1 MKHRKI
7 ETMDWST
14 SVLGFGCMR
23 LPTIGEGDA
32 KKINEPKAIEQ
43 IRYGIDSG
51 INYVD
56 TAWPYHNKTSE
67 TLVGKALLD
76 GYREKV
82 CLVTKAPIWEYK
94 VSDDFDKCLQ
104 IQLDKLQVDHVDIY
118 LLHALN
124 KDRFSKVKEL
134 NVLESAIRAKEKGL
148 IRFIGFSF
156 HGNYEVFRDI
166 IDAFAWDIC
175 QIQFNYLD
183 INSQATEKGLIYAG
197 EKNIPV
203 IIMEPLRGGKLVRE
217 TPQTKEI
224 VENAH
229 VKRTLAEW
237 AFQFVW
243 NYPQVKVVLSGMNTI
258 EMIKENIESAS
269 NSEINSLT
277 PEDFKVIWQLRD
289 AYQGMMVVPCTQC
302 EYCMPCSSGV
312 DIPTNLQLLNEAAWT
327 GSAKEMQVW
336 FDGLAQSPDDLKE
349 KPDSGAAQLCIE
361 CNECL
366 DKCPQSIQIPD
377 EMKKVV
383 AIYQD
388 GQDPKGVI

>member
-1 MKHRKI
+1 MRHRKI

-32 KKINEPKAIEQ
+32 KKIDEPKAIEQ

-51 INYVD
+51 INYID

-67 TLVGKALLD
+67 IVVGKALQD

-82 CLVTKAPIWEYK
+82 CLVTKAPIWEYQ
-94 VSDDFDKCLQ
+94 VPEDFDKCLQ
-104 IQLDKLQVDHVDIY
+104 IQLDKLQTDHLDIY

-124 KDRFSKVKEL
+124 KGRFAKVKEL
-134 NVLESAIRAKEKGL
+134 KVLESAIRASEQGL
-148 IRFIGFSF
+148 IRLIGFSF

-166 IDAFAWDIC
+166 LDAFEWDIC

-183 INSQATEKGLIYAG
+183 INSQATEKGLLYAG

-203 IIMEPLRGGKLVRE
+203 IVMEPLRGGKLVRE
-217 TPQTKEI
+217 TPQIQEI
-224 VENAH
+224 ITRAL
-229 VKRTLAEW
+229 VKRTLADW

-243 NYPQVKVVLSGMNTI
+243 NYPQVKVVLSGMNTL

-269 NSEINSLT
+269 NSEANSFT
-277 PEDFKVIWQLRD
+277 HEDFNVIGQLRE

-302 EYCMPCSSGV
+302 EYCMPCPSGV
-312 DIPTNLQLLNEAAWT
+312 GIPTNLRLLNEAAWT
-327 GSAKEMQVW
+327 GSAQAMQGW
-336 FDGLAQSPDDLKE
+336 FDEMAQTPDDLKE
-349 KPDSGAAQLCIE
+349 KVNNGAAQLCIE
-361 CNECL
+361 CGECL
-366 DKCPQSIQIPD
+366 DKCPQSIQIPN
-377 EMKKVV
+377 ELKKVV
-383 AIYQD
+383 SIYRD
-388 GQDPKGVI
+388 GHDPKSII